1 MIVIVLLI
9 CRGWGAKLLASVVV
23 VFHKGE
29 VGMQMVTCRFSWGG
43 FVMDVV
49 QS

>member
-1 MIVIVLLI
+1 MIVIVVLI

-29 VGMQMVTCRFSWGG
+29 VSMQMVTCRFSWGG